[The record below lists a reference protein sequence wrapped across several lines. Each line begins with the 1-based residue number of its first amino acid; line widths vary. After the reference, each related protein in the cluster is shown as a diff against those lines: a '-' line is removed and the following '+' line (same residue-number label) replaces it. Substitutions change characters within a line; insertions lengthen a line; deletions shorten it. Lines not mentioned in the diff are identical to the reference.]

1 MRYNLYYK
9 WASQHRFR
17 ENAQKWLSNILQK
30 GRLIPTVLSIVKNER
45 DLLSSNHLGQQMIS
59 FREIVP
65 FWFKASDHVSK
76 RCNEP
81 EVFDSICG
89 SNLILINSKL
99 HLAITEIGFN
109 LPTYNIQIQ
118 NSSALRKTEHALILS
133 HFTPFPHSQSV
144 PPDHSN
150 TPNAPFSLP
159 EALPV
164 LLSGQTI
171 PAASHNPTHS
181 Q

>member
-1 MRYNLYYK
+1 MSIPTPFSWKCTKVVKQYSPKGQTYP
-9 WASQHRFR
+9 HRF
-17 ENAQKWLSNILQK
+17 EHSQKWKRSALFESF
-30 GRLIPTVLSIVKNER
+30 GTA
-45 DLLSSNHLGQQMIS
+45 MIS

-99 HLAITEIGFN
+99 HLAITEIDFN